1 MQVLNFNENNDGS
14 ATMEVEMTENEKT
27 FLINFAINRILEEQ
41 LEKQIDF
48 EIKKMHEKNKKEE

>member
-48 EIKKMHEKNKKEE
+48 EIEKAHAKAKE